1 MRTVPLVGLLVV
13 VGLFTPQ
20 VWAADVP
27 VSYLVDWRT
36 LTANAPAGT
45 ALTFTLYNDNACTS
59 QVASQVVNVENVQ
72 VIELLRLLT
81 PKGATPAPL
90 TARLTTTLPWGAPV
104 YLVRSIVSRSCRR
117 APSTSVSG
125 RWRSRLTSSAA

>member
-1 MRTVPLVGLLVV
+1 MRTVRLVGLLVV

-27 VSYLVDWRT
+27 VSYLVDQRT

-59 QVASQVVNVENVQ
+59 QVASQVVNVNWHSYSWSE
-72 VIELLRLLT
+72 R
-81 PKGATPAPL
+81 G
-90 TARLTTTLPWGAPV
+90 G
-104 YLVRSIVSRSCRR
+104 VR
-117 APSTSVSG
+117 PP
-125 RWRSRLTSSAA
+125 TSSARSPRGALAAPPPRL

>member
-1 MRTVPLVGLLVV
+1 MMKLYII
-13 VGLFTPQ
+13 LFFFFFQAEDGIRDYKVTGVQTCALPI
-20 VWAADVP
+20 
-27 VSYLVDWRT
+27 S
-36 LTANAPAGT
+36 NAPAGT

-125 RWRSRLTSSAA
+125 RWRSR